1 MTKHKKAL
9 VLGGGG
15 SKGSYQI
22 GVFKALRK
30 LGIKFDIVTGTS
42 IGSINGALYAQGDY
56 FLAKR
61 MWNTIKTNDLVDINI
76 GQDLKIE
83 DYAKLTKEMIKN
95 GGISIDKATTY
106 LNKVIDERRIR
117 KSKVDYGLVTVSLTK
132 TSPKCI
138 SKHQIPYGKLTD
150 YIAAS
155 CICYPFIE
163 TKKINGESF
172 IDGGFYDNLP
182 INLAIDMG
190 ATEILAIDLNVV
202 GFIKPPKDKN
212 VKVDIIKMPDD
223 KLFSLVF
230 TKKQAK
236 KNIKLGYNDTMKHYD
251 KLDGKLYTFKKGDL
265 ESNYKFIE
273 NSYLSLIKEIL
284 LDKNNKTILEIF
296 KIGKF
301 KKLFNSVSNSKSI
314 KHEVNDVLDYLG
326 EILEIPLEN
335 IYNINTFNKKLIRKI
350 DELSYIKINKNLK
363 GKFLVSYIYNR
374 YKDND
379 LKKIKKELYNV
390 ALLFPKE
397 FLAAL
402 YLICL
407 TKKYNWT
414 YKTEELYNEIL
425 KLFNMR

>member
-1 MTKHKKAL
+1 MKKHKKAL

-15 SKGSYQI
+15 AKGSYQI

-30 LGIKFDIVTGTS
+30 IGEKFDIVTGSS

-61 MWNTIKTNDLVDINI
+61 MWKTIKTNDLFNVPVGETLN
-76 GQDLKIE
+76 LE
-83 DYAKLTKEMIKN
+83 DYKTLAKEIVSN
-95 GGISIDKATTY
+95 GGMSFDKATHY
-106 LNKVIDERRIR
+106 LNKVIDEKRIR

-132 TSPKCI
+132 KLQKCLT
-138 SKHQIPYGKLTD
+138 KGQIPYGKLTD

-155 CICYPFIE
+155 CICFPFVE

-202 GFIKPPKDKN
+202 GFMKPPKDK
-212 VKVDIIKMPDD
+212 KLKIDIIKMPDD
-223 KLFSLVF
+223 KMFTLAFS
-230 TKKQAK
+230 KKQAE
-236 KNIKLGYNDTMKHYD
+236 KNFRLGYNDTMKHYG
-251 KLDGKLYTFKKGDL
+251 KLDGKIYTFKKGNL
-265 ESNYKFIE
+265 ESNYKYIE
-273 NSYLSLIKEIL
+273 KNYLSLIKEIL
-284 LDKNNKTILEIF
+284 LDKNNRTILEIF

-301 KKLFNSVSNSKSI
+301 KKLFNTITNKKTI
-314 KHEVNDVLDYLG
+314 KEEVNEVIDYLG
-326 EILEIPLEN
+326 EILEIRLDK
-335 IYNINTFNKKLIRKI
+335 IYDINTFNRKLIRKI

-363 GKFLVSYIYNR
+363 GKFLISYIYNR
-374 YKDND
+374 YKEQD
-379 LKKIKKELYNV
+379 LKNIKKELYNI
-390 ALLFPKE
+390 ALLFPKD

-402 YLICL
+402 YLVCL
-407 TKKYNWT
+407 TEKYDFT
-414 YKTEELYNEIL
+414 YKTEELYNEFL

>member
-15 SKGSYQI
+15 AKGSYQI

-30 LGIKFDIVTGTS
+30 MNIKFDIVTGSS

-61 MWNTIKTNDLVDINI
+61 MWKTLKTDDLFDVPVGETLN
-76 GQDLKIE
+76 LE
-83 DYAKLTKEMIKN
+83 DYKTLAKEIVSN
-95 GGISIDKATTY
+95 GGMSFDKANVY
-106 LNKVIDERRIR
+106 LNKVIDEKRIR

-132 TSPKCI
+132 QLQKCLT
-138 SKHQIPYGKLTD
+138 KEQIPYGKLTD

-163 TKKINGESF
+163 TKKINGENF

-190 ATEILAIDLNVV
+190 ATEILAIDLNAI
-202 GFIKPPKDKN
+202 GFIKPPKDK
-212 VKVDIIKMPDD
+212 KLKIDIIKMPDD
-223 KLFSLVF
+223 KMFTLAFS
-230 TKKQAK
+230 KKQAE
-236 KNIKLGYNDTMKHYD
+236 KNFRLGYNDTMKHYG
-251 KLDGKLYTFKKGDL
+251 KLDGKLYTFKKGHL
-265 ESNYKFIE
+265 ESNYKYIE
-273 NSYLSLIKEIL
+273 KNYLSLIKEIL

-301 KKLFNSVSNSKSI
+301 KKLFNAVSNKKTI
-314 KHEVNDVLDYLG
+314 KEEVNEVIDYLG
-326 EILEIPLEN
+326 EILEIKLDK
-335 IYNINTFNKKLIRKI
+335 IYDINSFNRKIIRKI

-363 GKFLVSYIYNR
+363 GKFLISYIYNR
-374 YKDND
+374 YKEQE
-379 LKKIKKELYNV
+379 LKNIKKELYNI
-390 ALLFPKE
+390 ALLFSKE
-397 FLAAL
+397 FLSVL
-402 YLICL
+402 YLVCL
-407 TKKYNWT
+407 TEKYDFT
-414 YKTEELYNEIL
+414 YKTEELYNEFL

>member
-1 MTKHKKAL
+1 MTKVKKAL

-15 SKGSYQI
+15 AKGSYQI

-30 LGIKFDIVTGTS
+30 LGIKFDIVTGSS

-61 MWNTIKTNDLVDINI
+61 MWKTIKTDDLFDFDIGGSLNV
-76 GQDLKIE
+76 E
-83 DYAKLTKEMIKN
+83 DTYELAKEMITN
-95 GGISIDKATTY
+95 GGMSFDKATLY
-106 LNKVIDERRIR
+106 LNKVINERKIR

-132 TSPKCI
+132 KLQKCLT
-138 SKHQIPYGKLTD
+138 KDKIPYGKLTD

-155 CICYPFIE
+155 CICFPFVE

-202 GFIKPPKDKN
+202 GFMKLPKDKN
-212 VKVDIIKMPDD
+212 IKVDIIKMPDD
-223 KLFSLVF
+223 KMFTLSFS
-230 TKKQAK
+230 KKQTIR
-236 KNIKLGYNDTMKHYD
+236 NIKLGYNDTMKHYG
-251 KLDGKLYTFKKGDL
+251 KLDGKLYTFKKGQL
-265 ESNYKFIE
+265 ESNYNNIE
-273 NSYLSLIKEIL
+273 KTYLSLIKEIL

-296 KIGKF
+296 KIGKI
-301 KKLFNSVSNSKSI
+301 KKLFNSISNKKTI
-314 KHEVNDVLDYLG
+314 KNEVNDVLDYLG
-326 EILEIPLEN
+326 EILEIPLDK
-335 IYNINTFNKKLIRKI
+335 IYDINKFNKKLIRKI

-363 GKFLVSYIYNR
+363 GKFLISYIYNR
-374 YKDND
+374 YKEQE
-379 LKKIKKELYNV
+379 LKKIKKELYNI
-390 ALLFPKE
+390 ALLFPKD

-402 YLICL
+402 YLVCL
-407 TKKYNWT
+407 TKKYDFT
-414 YKTEELYNEIL
+414 YKTEELYNEFL